1 MKRIAILIAIFAL
14 AACVPIQPDDPPA
27 PEPGAK
33 GGLEELARVFATMD
47 QQDDPSEYL
56 DLLLDFEECILS
68 AWESMGDD
76 LEKAF
81 TDEERV
87 VLVMHTVSTFMW
99 GTLFQLEQEQEAEVE
114 FERQQYESLV
124 LSVDYCRGVG
134 D

>member
-1 MKRIAILIAIFAL
+1 M
-14 AACVPIQPDDPPA
+14 
-27 PEPGAK
+27 
-33 GGLEELARVFATMD
+33 EELARVFATMGNP
-47 QQDDPSEYL
+47 DDPSEYF
-56 DLLLDFEECILS
+56 DLLLEFEECILS
-68 AWESMGDD
+68 AWESKGNE

-99 GTLFQLEQEQEAEVE
+99 GTLFQLEQEVEVE

>member
-1 MKRIAILIAIFAL
+1 M
-14 AACVPIQPDDPPA
+14 
-27 PEPGAK
+27 K

-47 QQDDPSEYL
+47 NPDDPSEYF
-56 DLLLDFEECILS
+56 DLLLEFEECILS
-68 AWESMGDD
+68 AWESKGNE

-99 GTLFQLEQEQEAEVE
+99 GTLFQLEQEQEVEVE

>member
-14 AACVPIQPDDPPA
+14 AACVPIQPDDPDA
-27 PEPGAK
+27 PEPRAK

-68 AWESMGDD
+68 AWESKGDD